1 MAEIT
6 MPRLSDTMEEG
17 TLSRWLVKP
26 GDEVHRGDVIAE
38 IETDKATMD
47 LEAYDSG
54 VLEKILL
61 NEGETAPIGA
71 TIAVL
76 GSGSSSGAGTAQ
88 EAAAGTAPSESAGT
102 GSVAPAPK
110 STSAKPASG
119 SSNGSRPIPSSPL
132 ARSLARE
139 HGIDITTLSGSG
151 PGGRVVRADVEDAIA
166 RLGAAPSTPLSQ
178 VSPGQ
183 PARTPQAEG
192 APSSPVM
199 STQAQGGLASVEV
212 PLSSVRRVTAQR
224 LAQATTVPH
233 FELTRL
239 VDAERLV
246 SLRAELNES
255 LEGQGD
261 KVSLNDMVIKA
272 CAKALLARPE
282 LNSSWVDG
290 KLLRHNRINI
300 GIAVAVPEGLVV
312 PVVKDAASMGV
323 VEISRETRRLSE
335 KARGRGLELADLSD
349 ATFTISN
356 LGPYGIDQFTA
367 VINPPQAAILAVGS
381 AEARPVVR
389 NGEIVARVSMY
400 LTLSVD
406 HRVQDGAGA
415 AEFLQELAAI
425 LEAPLRILA

>member
-17 TLSRWLVKP
+17 TLSRWLIKP

-71 TIAVL
+71 TIAVI
-76 GSGSSSGAGTAQ
+76 GSGSSSSAPQTA
-88 EAAAGTAPSESAGT
+88 EKGV
-102 GSVAPAPK
+102 GSVTEKDTGPAHIQ
-110 STSAKPASG
+110 TNGEG
-119 SSNGSRPIPSSPL
+119 SSNGSRLVPSSPL

-139 HGIDITTLSGSG
+139 HGIDISTLSGSG

-166 RLGAAPSTPLSQ
+166 RLGAVPSTPLPPQ

-183 PARTPQAEG
+183 LAPTPQATG
-192 APSSPVM
+192 APFSKEVSP
-199 STQAQGGLASVEV
+199 QAQGGLTSVEM
-212 PLSSVRRVTAQR
+212 PLSSLRRVTAQR

-246 SLRAELNES
+246 ALRAELNES

-261 KVSLNDMVIKA
+261 KVSVNDLVIKA
-272 CAKALLARPE
+272 CVKALLSRPE

-290 KLLRHNRINI
+290 KLLRHNEINI
-300 GIAVAVPEGLVV
+300 GVAVAVPEGLVV
-312 PVVKDAASMGV
+312 PVVKHAASLGV
-323 VEISRETRRLSE
+323 VEISRETRRLSQ

-349 ATFTISN
+349 ATFTVSN
-356 LGPYGIDQFTA
+356 LGPYGIDQFSA

-381 AEARPVVR
+381 AKPRPVVHE
-389 NGEIVARVSMY
+389 GQVTARTCMY
-400 LTLSVD
+400 VTLSVD

-415 AEFLQELAAI
+415 AEFLQELVGI
-425 LEAPLRILA
+425 LEAPLRILT

>member
-26 GDEVHRGDVIAE
+26 GDEIHRGDVIAE

-76 GSGSSSGAGTAQ
+76 GSGSPSS
-88 EAAAGTAPSESAGT
+88 T
-102 GSVAPAPK
+102 GPAPEK
-110 STSAKPASG
+110 IQKTEQAKHTAKTEERTASSAPVETTDKRSP
-119 SSNGSRPIPSSPL
+119 NGSRPVPSSPL
-132 ARSLARE
+132 ARALARE

-166 RLGAAPSTPLSQ
+166 HLKSQKAPLQ
-178 VSPGQ
+178 VPSGEASPG
-183 PARTPQAEG
+183 RTTLT
-192 APSSPVM
+192 S
-199 STQAQGGLASVEV
+199 QAQGGLTSVEV
-212 PLSSVRRVTAQR
+212 PLSSLRRVTAQR

-239 VDAERLV
+239 VDVEKLIA
-246 SLRAELNES
+246 LRADLNES
-255 LEGQGD
+255 LAAQGD
-261 KVSLNDMVIKA
+261 KVSVNDLVVKA
-272 CAKALLARPE
+272 CAKALLVHPE
-282 LNSSWVDG
+282 LNSSFVDG
-290 KLLRHNRINI
+290 KLLRHEQVNI
-300 GIAVAVPEGLVV
+300 GIAVAVQEGLVV
-312 PVVKDAASMGV
+312 PVVKNAGALGL
-323 VEISRETRRLSE
+323 VEISRETRRLAE
-335 KARGRGLELADLSD
+335 KARTRGLELADMSD
-349 ATFTISN
+349 ATFTVSN
-356 LGPYGIDQFTA
+356 LGPYGIDQFNA

-381 AEARPVVR
+381 AKERPVVAG
-389 NGEIVARVSMY
+389 GEVVAQVTMY
-400 LTLSVD
+400 VTLSVD

-415 AEFLQELAAI
+415 AEFLQELAGI
-425 LEAPLRILA
+425 LESPLRILT